1 MLREW
6 LGIGLLVEGGAPI
19 AFFPLSLLHLLNCLI
34 LLPDFSCFC
43 SSYSL
48 SHPTGSGGGG
58 KGGSEQMAVCGCLAA
73 GWGQPIASI
82 LFYCDVFLKNS
93 FSFSYY
99 LLINCSLLVFKR
111 YFLFPPSPRT
121 AFCLASSKSE
131 TPLCTSLPFHYT
143 SCSQPI
149 SIYSSLFHAGKNTSP
164 PLLIDRTPP
173 G

>member
-1 MLREW
+1 M
-6 LGIGLLVEGGAPI
+6 GIGLLVEGGAPI

-58 KGGSEQMAVCGCLAA
+58 KGGSEQVAVCGCLAA

-131 TPLCTSLPFHYT
+131 TAPHFPFITQVAPSQFPFILLFFMQVRTHLPLY
-143 SCSQPI
+143 
-149 SIYSSLFHAGKNTSP
+149 
-164 PLLIDRTPP
+164 
-173 G
+173 